1 MIDEQEIPGASDR
14 AEDAPSLYA
23 SRTSERPKKPTQRW
37 TESQLQRTPP
47 KPPPRS
53 HKRKREIPI
62 YNDGDLATLPLTQN
76 ETQPS
81 QGTVQEGPQRT
92 SRQKK
97 RKKST
102 KKSSQNESTL
112 ELWEQEFNA
121 VNSSDKKLQ
130 VLLTYIGHEAFP
142 EALHI
147 PQRPPE
153 ILLDEEIDPLKPLDL
168 WYRFVS
174 PEILQVIANNTNE
187 NESLLYETREHSR
200 RERTWHDLNGADIG
214 AYIGAVMLM
223 GIHPQSKLED
233 YWNTSED
240 KPTFPLQTEM
250 SRERFQQ
257 ISRYFKVNSPHEV
270 LDDDHFYAKVEP
282 LMSSF
287 REAAQKLVKL
297 PDTVAIDENL
307 IAAQT
312 RSKHL
317 IQIDNKVASKGYKI
331 YCLASG
337 HYLWDWIYTSKAAKV
352 PQARQYHPSDV
363 NSPPFTDTELMVLT
377 LIDDL
382 RKAHPDS
389 KFTVVFDN
397 FFTTDKLFKE
407 LREWGVGAYGTA
419 KAGSGMPKP
428 HIRMR
433 EVASKEKNYG
443 EMINTTGQGIN
454 FVSFVDKKVVW
465 MMSTVHDVANQPS
478 CWRSTLDRS
487 KVSHHLARET
497 VDGGLEIPYPQLSE
511 DYNNNMGSCDLCQQI
526 WDAYPLSK
534 HRHRR
539 NWWALFWMII
549 HASIGNALFIYRHRG
564 FKSLTHQELQQRI
577 GLQLLRN
584 PASVN
589 RKRDIEKPSIKRLSL
604 LRRPSDEHEWERIS
618 RRNCAVCKPPRSTQL
633 RGPARPAL
641 QEIDY
646 NTRQRRRKRQRGP
659 QTTYGCKQCQAA
671 LCYNSECWRKLHSRD
686 SDSDTETNQEN
697 VSQSE

>member
-1 MIDEQEIPGASDR
+1 
-14 AEDAPSLYA
+14 
-23 SRTSERPKKPTQRW
+23 
-37 TESQLQRTPP
+37 
-47 KPPPRS
+47 
-53 HKRKREIPI
+53 
-62 YNDGDLATLPLTQN
+62 
-76 ETQPS
+76 
-81 QGTVQEGPQRT
+81 
-92 SRQKK
+92 
-97 RKKST
+97 
-102 KKSSQNESTL
+102 
-112 ELWEQEFNA
+112 
-121 VNSSDKKLQ
+121 
-130 VLLTYIGHEAFP
+130 
-142 EALHI
+142 
-147 PQRPPE
+147 
-153 ILLDEEIDPLKPLDL
+153 
-168 WYRFVS
+168 
-174 PEILQVIANNTNE
+174 
-187 NESLLYETREHSR
+187 
-200 RERTWHDLNGADIG
+200 
-214 AYIGAVMLM
+214 
-223 GIHPQSKLED
+223 
-233 YWNTSED
+233 
-240 KPTFPLQTEM
+240 
-250 SRERFQQ
+250 
-257 ISRYFKVNSPHEV
+257 
-270 LDDDHFYAKVEP
+270 
-282 LMSSF
+282 
-287 REAAQKLVKL
+287 
-297 PDTVAIDENL
+297 
-307 IAAQT
+307 
-312 RSKHL
+312 
-317 IQIDNKVASKGYKI
+317 
-331 YCLASG
+331 
-337 HYLWDWIYTSKAAKV
+337 
-352 PQARQYHPSDV
+352 
-363 NSPPFTDTELMVLT
+363 MVLT